1 MKQRAGGDG
10 GEGGEGGKGGG
21 HRGTRKQGTRKREP
35 ARGRNRGGEARAGA
49 AEEGGNKEEEGR
61 PRDRGRG
68 ERGEKRVAKC
78 RSSTPVRNKEQKID
92 RLLSFMF
99 LRGRRTARFVR
110 PSVRL
115 LSLSLLPPTPASPF
129 TPAPTV
135 SRSSSFAW
143 STYSSLSFSL
153 PLFFSSRRTI
163 RRIEEI
169 LHGALWEKNH
179 GARRKT

>member
-10 GEGGEGGKGGG
+10 GEGGEGGEGGG

-99 LRGRRTARFVR
+99 LRGRRTARLVR
-110 PSVRL
+110 PSVRPSPLSQPSSPDSCISFYPRSYGLSILVLRVVDVL
-115 LSLSLLPPTPASPF
+115 LSLSLF
-129 TPAPTV
+129 
-135 SRSSSFAW
+135 
-143 STYSSLSFSL
+143 LSFS
-153 PLFFSSRRTI
+153 RRDVQ
-163 RRIEEI
+163 
-169 LHGALWEKNH
+169 
-179 GARRKT
+179 